1 MISRPLTKSEVAEIP
16 LGMCWAPQF
25 MNRSERRKLNRKNP
39 NLQKLF
45 ASMAAAKT
53 MDVADLENKQN
64 MEDTIIGDPI
74 NG

>member
-1 MISRPLTKSEVAEIP
+1 MITQPLKASQVAEIP

-45 ASMAAAKT
+45 SSMASAKT
-53 MDVADLENKQN
+53 MDVADLENKETMQ
-64 MEDTIIGDPI
+64 DTIIGDPI